1 MVAILSQLVY
11 IMLNIKAIIDD
22 RSSYFVTDA
31 YLFDNLTDID
41 RVNREIK
48 TMFPNYDYRI
58 YDCQMK
64 NEEDSHGTVIYKTYP
79 DLPDAPRSHHKKC
92 TKK

>member
-1 MVAILSQLVY
+1 
-11 IMLNIKAIIDD
+11 
-22 RSSYFVTDA
+22 
-31 YLFDNLTDID
+31 
-41 RVNREIK
+41 
-48 TMFPNYDYRI
+48 MFPNYDYRI

-92 TKK
+92 TKVEQ